1 MLPEP
6 HTRSPIPHR
15 SISAPLAL
23 VGPWHPPVTS
33 LTAWSTPQGWDVPS
47 ASGASGA
54 GNRRAIT
61 NVLLHPVIFLCI
73 WSILGFAGGLVCA
86 LSWLTAHMRLIGG
99 PGREGG
105 QERVADALHNLG
117 CSLLLTVVA
126 GALLADLVYSRRTA
140 PASPRAKQG
149 RRPEKEAA
157 DRRRRR
163 RAGAAAEATQGG
175 AQVGRNATIIGLA
188 PSPPPAPPLSV
199 AFDIALFIASSI
211 ASGLVHHLAPA
222 RHTNFAKAN

>member
-1 MLPEP
+1 M
-6 HTRSPIPHR
+6 
-15 SISAPLAL
+15 
-23 VGPWHPPVTS
+23 GPWHPPDTS
-33 LTAWSTPQGWDVPS
+33 LTAWWSTPQGWDVSS
-47 ASGASGA
+47 ASGSSGA

-105 QERVADALHNLG
+105 QERVADALHNRG
-117 CSLLLTVVA
+117 SNIILLTVVA
-126 GALLADLVYSRRTA
+126 GALLAYVVYSSRRTA
-140 PASPRAKQG
+140 RPTARAKQV

-175 AQVGRNATIIGLA
+175 AQVGRNAKIIGLA
-188 PSPPPAPPLSV
+188 PSPPLAPPLSV

-211 ASGLVHHLAPA
+211 ASGLVHPLAPA

>member
-1 MLPEP
+1 
-6 HTRSPIPHR
+6 
-15 SISAPLAL
+15 
-23 VGPWHPPVTS
+23 
-33 LTAWSTPQGWDVPS
+33 
-47 ASGASGA
+47 
-54 GNRRAIT
+54 
-61 NVLLHPVIFLCI
+61 
-73 WSILGFAGGLVCA
+73 
-86 LSWLTAHMRLIGG
+86 MR
-99 PGREGG
+99 
-105 QERVADALHNLG
+105 ERVADALYNLG
-117 CSLLLTVVA
+117 SNIILLTVVA
-126 GALLADLVYSRRTA
+126 GALLAYVVYSRRTA
-140 PASPRAKQG
+140 RPTARAKQV

-163 RAGAAAEATQGG
+163 QAGAAIIAAAEATQGG